1 MGLEEW
7 ALPGNSCKTVSSI
20 HEKFKIS
27 LTHNKIFHKRKKKT
41 SRVGDL
47 EMYIS
52 TLVGKPNTKAVKFLL
67 A

>member
-1 MGLEEW
+1 LFGSSLFVCSIPEKVQNK
-7 ALPGNSCKTVSSI
+7 PYPSTKTDI
-20 HEKFKIS
+20 PQK
-27 LTHNKIFHKRKKKT
+27 KKKT

-52 TLVGKPNTKAVKFLL
+52 TLVGKPNTKAVVKFLL